1 MRDGSSRVNF
11 SLDFRKLPWLHVFDM
26 LLKLGVDISRLK
38 RQIRDALPKIDSVL
52 REETQNEAVLTSTY
66 SGDHLPGSLH
76 YANLAVDLRLPG
88 KNLDMVL
95 HKLSL
100 RLGPDYDVVAEP
112 NHIHIEHDPPG
123 VRKRE
128 V

>member
-1 MRDGSSRVNF
+1 MID
-11 SLDFRKLPWLHVFDM
+11 LLDM

-76 YANLAVDLRLPG
+76 YANLAVDLRLPV
-88 KNLDMVL
+88 KNLDLVL
-95 HKLSL
+95 YKLSL
-100 RLGPDYDVVAEP
+100 RLGPDYDVVAES
-112 NHIHIEHDPPG
+112 NHIHIEHDPPKLAKESLKYESS
-123 VRKRE
+123 KRPA
-128 V
+128 